1 MISSGEDVTAE
12 SMQLSDTQ
20 DSSVRITDL
29 ENGTARIEIAR
40 TMSWADVLTLMQ
52 LLEETDG
59 LPTRQ

>member
-1 MISSGEDVTAE
+1 MISSGEDLTAE
-12 SMQLSDTQ
+12 SMQLGDTH
-20 DSSVRITDL
+20 SSVRITDL

-40 TMSWADVLTLMQ
+40 TMAWADVLTLMQ